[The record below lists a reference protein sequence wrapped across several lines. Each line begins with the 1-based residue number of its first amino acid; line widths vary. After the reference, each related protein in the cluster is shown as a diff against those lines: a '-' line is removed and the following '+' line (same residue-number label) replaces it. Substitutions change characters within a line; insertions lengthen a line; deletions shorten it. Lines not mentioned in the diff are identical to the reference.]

1 MAVNSSFELHDS
13 SKCTVMYGKATEPK
27 DFLETLRS
35 KFPNVTIQIIADDA
49 VYNIE
54 HLKWS
59 VRQSWLAKNRGVMLA
74 KRVELD
80 LLMRIGGM
88 NQISEAIKI
97 AGAKE
102 NSPCYVVG
110 IGAESELKKLAGFVK
125 ERCELMEFKK
135 EGNKKVLQRF
145 GIYGK
150 EIGAGGN
157 DKVALLLAEK
167 GLLAVVEKL

>member
-1 MAVNSSFELHDS
+1 MAVNFPFELHDS
-13 SKCTVMYGKATEPK
+13 SKCTVMYGEATEPK

-35 KFPNVTIQIIADDA
+35 KFPNTSIQIIAGEA
-49 VYNIE
+49 VYNLE

-80 LLMRIGGM
+80 LLMRIGAA

-102 NSPCYVVG
+102 NSPFYIIG

-135 EGNKKVLQRF
+135 GGNEKALQRF
-145 GIYGK
+145 GIGEK
-150 EIGAGGN
+150 EIGVVGN
-157 DKVALLLAEK
+157 EKAALLLAEK

>member
-1 MAVNSSFELHDS
+1 
-13 SKCTVMYGKATEPK
+13 MYGKATEPK
-27 DFLETLRS
+27 DFLDTLRS

-59 VRQSWLAKNRGVMLA
+59 VRQSSLAKTRGVMLA

-102 NSPCYVVG
+102 NSPCYIVG
-110 IGAESELKKLAGFVK
+110 IGAENELKKLAGFVK

-135 EGNKKVLQRF
+135 
-145 GIYGK
+145 
-150 EIGAGGN
+150 
-157 DKVALLLAEK
+157 
-167 GLLAVVEKL
+167 